1 MAGCWRTGDP
11 YRGGRLQGSSTVH
24 TYVPLDLKNLWR
36 LWLQQNWPIVHSCG
50 AWKSRGTMPLSVWH
64 PLTDLSMVK
73 LKAGPP
79 NWQSSSHHHTAQ
91 CTLHTLQKYVG
102 WKDSLFSQTF
112 SWELDV
118 CTFLRKPYMTTTFP
132 IRKNKTISKL
142 SQKNFDT
149 PLTTPQVKIEFLCPT
164 NRKSLYHG
172 GTIIGKFWSH
182 QNMKINFIFSM

>member
-1 MAGCWRTGDP
+1 MASTELTYCTFLRCMKISWDYAFKRLTSANWFVNGKVEGRTTKLTKFLP
-11 YRGGRLQGSSTVH
+11 PPHCTV
-24 TYVPLDLKNLWR
+24 
-36 LWLQQNWPIVHSCG
+36 
-50 AWKSRGTMPLSVWH
+50 
-64 PLTDLSMVK
+64 
-73 LKAGPP
+73 
-79 NWQSSSHHHTAQ
+79 
-91 CTLHTLQKYVG
+91 HTLQKYVG

-172 GTIIGKFWSH
+172 GTIIGKFWQH
-182 QNMKINFIFSM
+182 QNMKIDFIFSM